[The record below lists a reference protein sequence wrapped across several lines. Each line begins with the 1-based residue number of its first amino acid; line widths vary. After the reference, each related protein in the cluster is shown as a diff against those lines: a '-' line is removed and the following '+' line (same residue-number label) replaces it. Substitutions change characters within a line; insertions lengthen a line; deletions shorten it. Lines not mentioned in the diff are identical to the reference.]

1 MTANAQPDV
10 IVRPLLPADL
20 EEALDLWVAAWQVA
34 YPSIDFTA
42 RRDWAAEHI
51 ADLEQDGALP
61 SVAVRKGVI
70 VGLLVV
76 DPNSGYLDQI
86 VVATASQGHGVADAL
101 LTHAQR
107 TCPEGLDLHVNKDN
121 ARAIGFYRK
130 HGFVISGVDTNQR
143 SGAPVHKMSW
153 RP

>member
-1 MTANAQPDV
+1 MAATAQPDLV
-10 IVRPLLPADL
+10 VRPLLRKDL
-20 EEALDLWVAAWQVA
+20 DKALDVWVSAWQTA
-34 YPSIDFTA
+34 YPSIDFEK

-61 SVAVRKGVI
+61 SVAVRDSAI

-76 DPNSGYLDQI
+76 DPNTGYLDQI
-86 VVATASQGHGVADAL
+86 VVATACQGQGVANAL
-101 LTHAQR
+101 LAHAQHL
-107 TCPEGLDLHVNKDN
+107 CPNGLDLHVNQDN
-121 ARAIGFYRK
+121 ARAIRFYQK
-130 HGFVISGVDTNQR
+130 HGFVVTGPDVNAR